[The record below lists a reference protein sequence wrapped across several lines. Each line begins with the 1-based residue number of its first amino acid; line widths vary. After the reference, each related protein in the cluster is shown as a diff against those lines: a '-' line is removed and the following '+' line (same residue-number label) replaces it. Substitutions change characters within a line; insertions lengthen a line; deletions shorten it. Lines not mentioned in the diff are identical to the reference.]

1 VKINC
6 PIQNV
11 LDSAGGN
18 PLKKFQ
24 RGEPHLEIPVFTGV
38 SALESIWVTFFKPVL
53 DSCGTIHGL
62 AGGGLK
68 NVAKAGTTVV
78 RSQIKNNNQTVN
90 EVLKTR
96 KGSILQAERP
106 PGTPGW
112 DDIRSLTMA
121 EVLKRSQQGVP
132 GFRTIWKLLRN
143 L

>member
-53 DSCGTIHGL
+53 DSCGSNSHLSKT
-62 AGGGLK
+62 
-68 NVAKAGTTVV
+68 AK
-78 RSQIKNNNQTVN
+78 IKKFAVDF
-90 EVLKTR
+90 
-96 KGSILQAERP
+96 KGFTAQKIEIPKQGSLFLE
-106 PGTPGW
+106 TP
-112 DDIRSLTMA
+112 
-121 EVLKRSQQGVP
+121 
-132 GFRTIWKLLRN
+132 
-143 L
+143 